1 MNANTSSTDQHQ
13 EKPSRQHLA
22 WLAIVL
28 CSCFLFYKY
37 VLQVSP
43 SVMTGEL
50 MKAFDINGAGL
61 GNLAATFF
69 YSYLVIQIISG
80 PSLDRFGA
88 RFIGG
93 IALLVSAAGAWTFA
107 HATHLVWA
115 EIGRAMMG
123 AGVAFATVTYLKV
136 ASTWF
141 SAKRFAFLSG
151 LVPTAVMVG
160 AVFGQVPLAHVVSD
174 EGWRRSLDLVA
185 VLGVVLSLAFLVFVR
200 DKKSQDSQ
208 AVRKDKIGWKDSL
221 GVLKSPANWML
232 TLYSGLAFA
241 PLAVFAGLWGNP
253 FLTTTYHI
261 TTSQAASLTSLVF
274 IGLGVGGPVFGLLSD
289 YTGKRTLWM
298 FVGGII
304 TLLSV
309 MAILYSH
316 QLSHA
321 LLCVLMFLFGFGT
334 GAFMIG
340 FAMAKDL
347 NSLLLAGTVVAMV
360 NTGDAILGAIT
371 EPLVGYAL
379 DLGWHG
385 KKIAGTPV
393 FSTQDYVHSFSL
405 LPVYLVLSLVFLA
418 LAAKL
423 MKKTSA

>member
-1 MNANTSSTDQHQ
+1 
-13 EKPSRQHLA
+13 
-22 WLAIVL
+22 
-28 CSCFLFYKY
+28 
-37 VLQVSP
+37 
-43 SVMTGEL
+43 
-50 MKAFDINGAGL
+50 MKAFNVNGAGL

-88 RFIGG
+88 RFIGA
-93 IALLVSAAGAWTFA
+93 IALFVSAAGAWIFA

-115 EIGRAMMG
+115 EAGRAMMG

-174 EGWRRSLDLVA
+174 EGWRRSLELVA
-185 VLGVVLSLAFLVFVR
+185 VLGVILSVAFLLFVR
-200 DKKSQDSQ
+200 DKKTAHNDVPMSEK
-208 AVRKDKIGWKDSL
+208 VHWKDSL
-221 GVLKSPANWML
+221 QVLKKPANWML

-289 YTGKRTLWM
+289 CTGKRTSWM
-298 FVGGII
+298 FIGGII
-304 TLLSV
+304 TLVSV
-309 MAILYSH
+309 MAILYSS
-316 QLSHA
+316 QLNHIELS
-321 LLCVLMFLFGFGT
+321 VLMFLFGFGT

-347 NSLLLAGTVVAMV
+347 NSLLLAGTIVAMV

-385 KKIAGTPV
+385 KKVAGTPV
-393 FSTQDYVHSFSL
+393 FSTHDYVHSFSL
-405 LPVYLVLSLVFLA
+405 LPIYLVLSLVFLA
-418 LAAKL
+418 VAAKM
-423 MKKTSA
+423 MKKG